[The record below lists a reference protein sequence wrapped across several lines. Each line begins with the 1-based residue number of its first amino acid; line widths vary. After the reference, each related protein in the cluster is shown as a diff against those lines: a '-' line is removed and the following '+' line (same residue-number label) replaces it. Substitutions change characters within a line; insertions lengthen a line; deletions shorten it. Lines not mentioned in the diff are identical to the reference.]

1 MLARIGVLNLAL
13 IAAIVLALVLTAAR
27 QTPSR
32 GIEIVRA
39 TPAAGVDAL
48 LVHVSGAVE
57 APGVVE
63 AAPGERVA
71 TVIERAGGFAPHADQ
86 SAVNLARRVRD
97 EDQIHV
103 PLVGEGG
110 AADRPEPR
118 LGGRARGA
126 AGIGPVYAGRIV
138 EAREQLPFA
147 SSDELIERQII
158 PERTYEQIRDLVSTG
173 PP

>member
-103 PLVGEGG
+103 PLVGEGEPLTDLNR
-110 AADRPEPR
+110 ASVAELEALRESVPSTRDESSRP
-118 LGGRARGA
+118 
-126 AGIGPVYAGRIV
+126 
-138 EAREQLPFA
+138 A
-147 SSDELIERQII
+147 SSCRS
-158 PERTYEQIRDLVSTG
+158 RRATS
-173 PP
+173 